1 MGFVDFRQPF
11 SECAAFFFGQQFDE
25 IVQYSLLVDRP
36 SLQESPLAFEGQ
48 SAGRQHDPIR
58 QLAHPKLFARGLIQ
72 GDEHIVPCEGNAM
85 PVGQVFLDPPDDR
98 SGKQAVL
105 IQSSGDIYSDGSLR
119 DFEHGSRYLKSV
131 LSFIGVERIETIY
144 MESMDQGAAQAEAR
158 RLEALKEASLAVQRL
173 SL

>member
-1 MGFVDFRQPF
+1 
-11 SECAAFFFGQQFDE
+11 
-25 IVQYSLLVDRP
+25 
-36 SLQESPLAFEGQ
+36 
-48 SAGRQHDPIR
+48 
-58 QLAHPKLFARGLIQ
+58 
-72 GDEHIVPCEGNAM
+72 M